1 MWVFEIVSGR
11 LYDDKGEH
19 VGTGYSGKGDSKNNP
34 AAQSLH
40 NEGPIPVGLYTVG
53 IPVNTIMHGPYV
65 LPLTPDTH
73 NLMWGRFG
81 FLMHGDSLVVPG
93 SASEG
98 CVIMS
103 RDVREKVW
111 KSMDRTLEVIAQKEQ

>member
-1 MWVFEIVSGR
+1 MWVYEIISGR
-11 LYDDKGEH
+11 LYSEDGEH
-19 VGTGYSGKGDSKNNP
+19 IGTGYSGKGASKNNP

-65 LPLTPDTH
+65 LPLTPDTK

-81 FLMHGDSLVVPG
+81 FLMHSDSIQNPG

-98 CVIMS
+98 CIILPHS
-103 RDVREKVW
+103 VRQTIWE
-111 KSMDRTLEVIAQKEQ
+111 SLDRTLEVIAQKEQ